1 LSAIVKGKDMASYL
15 EAQGAMASGISC
27 EALRKFI
34 VEDSA
39 KWKRVAEAAGIQ
51 PE

>member
-1 LSAIVKGKDMASYL
+1 MIVESRAGAGGL
-15 EAQGAMASGISC
+15 LFFGHLGRGLAQ
-27 EALRKFI
+27 FI